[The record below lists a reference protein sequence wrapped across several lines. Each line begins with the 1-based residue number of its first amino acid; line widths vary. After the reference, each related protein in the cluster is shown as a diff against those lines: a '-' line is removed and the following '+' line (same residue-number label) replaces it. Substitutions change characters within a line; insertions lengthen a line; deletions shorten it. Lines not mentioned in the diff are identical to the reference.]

1 MGKAQW
7 NNLDDNELER
17 TLTESIDELPMED
30 VVENVVPLKSA
41 MLYVLAGLVLS
52 SVVFSFF
59 KLKFCAPTHYYL
71 AMLNMLYNN
80 ILQTQNAWL
89 YAVY

>member
-1 MGKAQW
+1 MSTLGKAQW

-59 KLKFCAPTHYYL
+59 KLNYILPTVG
-71 AMLNMLYNN
+71 
-80 ILQTQNAWL
+80 
-89 YAVY
+89 AVLSFLGYRKLKSENK